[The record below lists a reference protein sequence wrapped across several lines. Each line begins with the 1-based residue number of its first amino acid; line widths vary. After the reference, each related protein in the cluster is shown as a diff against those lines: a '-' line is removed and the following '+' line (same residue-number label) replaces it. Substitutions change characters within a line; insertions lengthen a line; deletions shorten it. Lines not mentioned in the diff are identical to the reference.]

1 MTKVLFITTSP
12 IDVSG
17 VTRTSLDLARQFAA
31 RGWRVRSV
39 FPPSPRGQALVER
52 ARGTGIMTEQ
62 HPAVRDI
69 VGPHTLGDM
78 RALRRLATA
87 GRPDVVNIHYGQNY
101 ISLKDVIA
109 ARLARPPRLV
119 VTVHHPVPWSDM
131 GGRKRAMTRLATL
144 FAHAVTVNSRAMR
157 DILLE
162 AGVSP
167 RKIHILPPGV
177 HVPAS
182 LPGRDEARA
191 RLGLPVNAFVVG
203 CVARLEPHKGVGDLI
218 EAAARV
224 PDPEGRLR
232 VVVAGDGP
240 ERATLENLGAALLG
254 DRALLLG
261 RVSDIGDVYAAAD
274 VFALPSHME
283 GFGLVYIEAAFH
295 GVPSIGTGVGGVPDV
310 VLDSETGLLV
320 PPSNPDA
327 LAAAIARLRDDGALR
342 RRLGAA
348 ARARAYAEFTEER
361 MADRYASLFGHDG
374 RDIGGLTAKGI
385 VSRGPHV

>member
-1 MTKVLFITTSP
+1 VTKVLFITTSP

-17 VTRTSLDLARQFAA
+17 VTRTSLDLARQFAT

-39 FPPSPRGQALVER
+39 FPPVPGGQALVER
-52 ARGTGIMTEQ
+52 ARGAGIMTEQ

-69 VGPHTLGDM
+69 IDPHTLGDM
-78 RALRRLATA
+78 RALRRLAAA
-87 GRPDVVNIHYGQNY
+87 GRPDAVNIHYGQNY

-131 GGRKRAMTRLATL
+131 SGRKRTMTRLATL

-162 AGVSP
+162 AGVP
-167 RKIHILPPGV
+167 ARKIHMLPPGV
-177 HVPAS
+177 HVPTS

-191 RLGLPVNAFVVG
+191 RLGLAADAFVVG

-224 PDPEGRLR
+224 PDPKSRLR

-254 DRALLLG
+254 SRALLLG
-261 RVSDIGDVYAAAD
+261 RVPDIGDVYAAAD

-295 GVPSIGTGVGGVPDV
+295 GIPSIGTNAGGVPDAI
-310 VLDSETGLLV
+310 LDGETGLLV
-320 PPSNPDA
+320 PPGDPDA
-327 LAAAIARLRDDGALR
+327 LAAAIARLRDDPALR
-342 RRLGAA
+342 RRLGEAA
-348 ARARAYAEFTEER
+348 HTRAYAEFTEER
-361 MADRYASLFGHDG
+361 MAERYANVFRSCG
-374 RDIGGLTAKGI
+374 RDILTMTRHPLRPG
-385 VSRGPHV
+385 RRL

>member
-39 FPPSPRGQALVER
+39 FPPAPGGRALVER
-52 ARGTGIMTEQ
+52 ARGTGVTTEQ

-69 VGPHTLGDM
+69 IDPHTLRDM
-78 RALRRLATA
+78 RALRRLVAT
-87 GRPDVVNIHYGQNY
+87 GKPDVVNIHYGQNY

-119 VTVHHPVPWSDM
+119 VTVHHPVPWSAM
-131 GGRKRAMTRLATL
+131 GGRKRAMTRLAAL
-144 FAHAVTVNSRAMR
+144 LAHAVTVNSRAMR

-162 AGVSP
+162 AGVP
-167 RKIHILPPGV
+167 ARKIHMLPPGV
-177 HVPAS
+177 QVPTD
-182 LPGRDEARA
+182 LPDRDEARA
-191 RLGLPVNAFVVG
+191 RLGLPGDTFVVG
-203 CVARLEPHKGVGDLI
+203 CVARLAPHKGVGDLV

-224 PDPEGRLR
+224 PDPEGALR

-240 ERATLENLGAALLG
+240 ERAALARLAARRLG

-261 RVSDIGDVYAAAD
+261 RVPDIGDVYAASD
-274 VFALPSHME
+274 VLALPSHME

-295 GVPSIGTGVGGVPDV
+295 GVPSIGARAGGVPDV
-310 VLDSETGLLV
+310 VLDGETGLLV
-320 PPSNPDA
+320 PPGDPDA
-327 LAAAIARLRDDGALR
+327 LAAALARLRDDPELR
-342 RRLGAA
+342 RRLGEA
-348 ARARAYAEFTEER
+348 ARARAQAEFTEER

>member
-17 VTRTSLDLARQFAA
+17 VTRTGLDLARQFAA

-39 FPPSPRGQALVER
+39 FPPSPEGQALVER
-52 ARGTGIMTEQ
+52 AHGAGIMTEQ

-69 VGPHTLGDM
+69 IDPHTLGDM
-78 RALRRLATA
+78 RALRRLAAA

-101 ISLKDVIA
+101 ISLKDIVA

-131 GGRKRAMTRLATL
+131 GGRKRTMTRLATL
-144 FAHAVTVNSRAMR
+144 FAHAITVNSRAMR

-177 HVPAS
+177 HVPVS
-182 LPGRDEARA
+182 VPGRDEARA
-191 RLGLPVNAFVVG
+191 RLGLPVDAFVVG
-203 CVARLEPHKGVGDLI
+203 CVARLESHKGVGDLI
-218 EAAARV
+218 AATARV

-232 VVVAGDGP
+232 VVVAGDGL
-240 ERATLENLGAALLG
+240 ERAALESLAAARLG
-254 DRALLLG
+254 DRAVLLG
-261 RVSDIGDVYAAAD
+261 RVPDIQDVYAAAD
-274 VFALPSHME
+274 VLALPSHME

-295 GVPSIGTGVGGVPDV
+295 GVPSIGTRVGGVPDV
-310 VLDSETGLLV
+310 VLDGETGLLV
-320 PPSNPDA
+320 PPGNPDA
-327 LAAAIARLRDDGALR
+327 LAAAIARVRDDLPLR
-342 RRLGAA
+342 RRLGEA
-348 ARARAYAEFTEER
+348 ARTRAYAEFTEER
-361 MADRYASLFGHDG
+361 MAERYANIFRS
-374 RDIGGLTAKGI
+374 
-385 VSRGPHV
+385 

>member
-39 FPPSPRGQALVER
+39 FPPAPGGQALVER
-52 ARGTGIMTEQ
+52 ARGAGIMTEQ
-62 HPAVRDI
+62 HPAARDI
-69 VGPHTLGDM
+69 VEPHTLRDM
-78 RALRRLATA
+78 RALRRLAAA

-101 ISLKDVIA
+101 ISLKDLIA
-109 ARLARPPRLV
+109 ARAARPPRLV

-131 GGRKRAMTRLATL
+131 SGRKRMMTRLATL

-162 AGVSP
+162 AGVP
-167 RKIHILPPGV
+167 ARKIHMLPPGV
-177 HVPAS
+177 QVPAS

-191 RLGLPVNAFVVG
+191 RLGLPVDAFVVG
-203 CVARLEPHKGVGDLI
+203 CVARLAPHKGVGDLI

-240 ERATLENLGAALLG
+240 ERAALENLGAALLSSRG
-254 DRALLLG
+254 LLLG
-261 RVSDIGDVYAAAD
+261 RVPDIGDVYAAAD
-274 VFALPSHME
+274 VLALPSHME

-295 GVPSIGTGVGGVPDV
+295 GVPSIGTNVGGVPDAIA
-310 VLDSETGLLV
+310 DGETGLLV
-320 PPSNPDA
+320 PPGDPDA
-327 LAAAIARLRDDGALR
+327 LAAAIARVRDDPALR
-342 RRLGAA
+342 LRLGEA
-348 ARARAYAEFTEER
+348 ARTRAYAEFTEER
-361 MADRYASLFGHDG
+361 MAKRYAAVFG
-374 RDIGGLTAKGI
+374 R
-385 VSRGPHV
+385 R